1 MDEYNLY
8 NRRKF
13 ITKTTKAAVGLAAI
27 TLLPKFSLAAA
38 KRERVKITLLHTNDT
53 HSHLDPFPLNDPKYP
68 GLGGIARRA
77 TLVSK
82 IRAQEKHVLLL
93 DAGDIF
99 QGTPYFNL
107 FAGKPEF
114 ELMSQMQ
121 YDAAT
126 LGNHDF
132 DNGIDGLVNMLPYA
146 QFPFI
151 NCNYDFSDTA
161 LHEKTVPYKIFKKG
175 PATIGVIGV
184 GVELD
189 GLVAKKNYGNI
200 RYLDPVKQADK
211 YARHLK
217 QEQKCDMVICLSH
230 LGYTYKTQKV
240 SDIHLAENTRFID
253 VIIGGHTHTFLDKP
267 DIRKNKEG
275 KKVVIAQVGWA
286 GVKLGRIDCEISLP
300 GNDINFTSF
309 TIKISKNQ

>member
-1 MDEYNLY
+1 MGELNFY

-13 ITKTTKAAVGLAAI
+13 IKQTAKASVGFAAL
-27 TLLPKFSLAAA
+27 TFLPKFSLRAA
-38 KRERVKITLLHTNDT
+38 KHEKVNITLLHTNDT
-53 HSHLDPFPLNDPKYP
+53 HSHLDPFPENDPKYP

-77 TLVSK
+77 TLVNK
-82 IRAQEKHVLLL
+82 IRAKEQHVLLL

-107 FAGKPEF
+107 FGGKPEF
-114 ELMSQMQ
+114 ELMSKMK

-132 DNGIDGLVNMLPYA
+132 DNGIDGLVKMLPYA

-151 NCNYDFSDTA
+151 NCNYDFSDTPLA
-161 LHEKTVPYKIFKKG
+161 GKVLPYKIFKKG
-175 PATIGVIGV
+175 NAKIGVIGV
-184 GVELD
+184 GVELN

-200 RYLDPVKQADK
+200 HYLDPIYNADKQAE
-211 YARHLK
+211 YLK
-217 QEQKCDMVICLSH
+217 MEEKCDMVVCLSH
-230 LGYTYKTQKV
+230 LGYRYKTAKV
-240 SDIHLAENTRFID
+240 SDIHLAENTRYID

-267 DIRKNKEG
+267 DIRKNKLG
-275 KKVVIAQVGWA
+275 KKVLIAQVGWA
-286 GVKLGRIDCEISLP
+286 GVKLGKINCEISLFR
-300 GNDINFTSF
+300 NTINYTST